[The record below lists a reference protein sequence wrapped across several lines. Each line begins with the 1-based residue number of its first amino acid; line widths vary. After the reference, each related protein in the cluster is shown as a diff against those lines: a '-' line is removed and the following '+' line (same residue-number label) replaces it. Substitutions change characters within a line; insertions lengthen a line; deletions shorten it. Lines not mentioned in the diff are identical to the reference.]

1 MDRLKVFRAID
12 KLDRLGAKAVLE
24 LLTVGRRDKSGDF
37 IKGAGLGMHA
47 ACFIMD
53 SIGVKAEVLC
63 YRPETGFAM
72 VYVDG

>member
-1 MDRLKVFRAID
+1 
-12 KLDRLGAKAVLE
+12 
-24 LLTVGRRDKSGDF
+24 
-37 IKGAGLGMHA
+37 
-47 ACFIMD
+47 MD